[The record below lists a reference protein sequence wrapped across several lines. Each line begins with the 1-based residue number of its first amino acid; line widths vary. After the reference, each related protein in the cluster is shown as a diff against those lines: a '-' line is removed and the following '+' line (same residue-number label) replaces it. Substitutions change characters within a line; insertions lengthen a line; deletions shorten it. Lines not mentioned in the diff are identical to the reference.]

1 MREFDFS
8 PFSRSSVG
16 FDRMFDALES
26 ALRAPEAAGDWPP
39 YNIGRVGDGAFCIEL
54 AVAGYTPDELTVTA
68 HQNVLVV
75 AGKKAEPKEVR
86 YLHRGIPAGGFER
99 RFSLADFVKVAGAE
113 CADGVLSI
121 SLVREVPE
129 QMKPRAIP
137 IGGASE
143 RQQTI
148 EHKAA

>member
-26 ALRAPEAAGDWPP
+26 ALRAPEAAGDWPA
-39 YNIGRVGDGAFCIEL
+39 YNIGQVGDGAFRIEL
-54 AVAGYTPDELTVTA
+54 AVAGYTPDEITITA

-75 AGKKAEPKEVR
+75 AGKKAEQKEVR
-86 YLHRGIPAGGFER
+86 YLHRGIPAGAFER
-99 RFSLADFVKVAGAE
+99 RFTLADFVKVAGAE
-113 CADGVLSI
+113 YADGVLSI

-129 QMKPRAIP
+129 QMKPRTIP
-137 IGGASE
+137 IDGAS